1 MAWRFAFWTTTTRA
15 CDDASRLFS
24 FRHRSETH
32 SGGSTRHSSSPR
44 RRVVAARRVDA
55 SRRRFR
61 RPASCMRA
69 FAGALGRRA
78 VIRARGVD
86 AFDVIQVRRESFMN
100 HS

>member
-1 MAWRFAFWTTTTRA
+1 MIHCISRRFPMARRRA
-15 CDDASRLFS
+15 RVGRCGIR
-24 FRHRSETH
+24 
-32 SGGSTRHSSSPR
+32 R
-44 RRVVAARRVDA
+44 RRVVAVASPRHGVDA

-61 RPASCMRA
+61 RPASVMRA

-100 HS
+100 LS